1 MSPLNRLGQAAAR
14 HARLVILIWL
24 VATVG
29 AVALAGRFGGTFN
42 DRFVLP
48 GAHSQAAIDLL
59 EQKFPQVAGTQVT
72 VVFRT
77 PGGTIRD
84 PAAAAGVTATMA
96 AIGRQPDVIGVTDPL
111 TTPGAVSADA
121 TIAYAAV
128 QYDREA
134 GKLAQPAVDRLQ
146 SAAATGRQAGLQV
159 ELGGELLDYASPL
172 AGSAGEGVGLLVAA
186 VILLIAFGSVMA
198 AGLPILTAIIALT
211 SGISLVLL
219 LAAKV
224 EVSTAAPTVA
234 AMLGLGAGIDY
245 ALFISNRFR
254 EQLRSGHPVVESVG
268 IALATSGRAV
278 LFAGSTVVISILGL
292 WLAEFPFLSWMA
304 TSAVIAVAV
313 TILAAVTLL
322 PALLGLLGQRIERW
336 HIPRLGRTAS
346 APRPDAS
353 VTRGWTGWTS
363 RVVARPWP
371 YLLAS
376 LGILLILAAP
386 ILDLRSGM
394 PDQGSASPATTQRQA
409 YDLLAQGFG
418 PGINGPILLV
428 VDLPPGDTRVLEPIA
443 ASLIADPDVAAVAP
457 AQINAARDTAV
468 IAIVPRSAPQA
479 QTTVQLLNRLTDR
492 VLPAATSGTGAQV
505 HVGGVNALYVD
516 LDARSASR
524 LPLVVGAVI
533 AVSFLLL
540 LLAFR
545 SIVVA
550 LTAAILNVISLGAA
564 FGVLVAVFQWGWGV
578 KLVGLDEALPIASI
592 VPLFV
597 FAILFGLSM
606 DYEVFLLSRIREAYA
621 AGADTKAAI
630 VSGVGSTARV
640 ITSAALVMVAVFL
653 SFVPVQMVDIKMI
666 GVGLATAILV
676 DATIVR
682 VILLP
687 AAMAILG
694 RANWWIPG
702 WLDRRLPH
710 LALERA
716 SVARES

>member
-42 DRFVLP
+42 DRYVLP
-48 GAHSQAAIDLL
+48 GAHSQQAIDLL
-59 EQKFPQVAGTQVT
+59 EEKFPQVAGTRVT
-72 VVFRT
+72 VVFRA
-77 PGGTIRD
+77 PEGTFRD
-84 PAAAAGVTATMA
+84 PGAAAAMTATMG
-96 AIGRQPDVIGVTDPL
+96 AIARQPDVIGVTDPL
-111 TTPGAVSADA
+111 TTPGAVSGDA

-128 QYDREA
+128 QYDKEA
-134 GKLAQPAVDRLQ
+134 GQLAQPAVDRLQ
-146 SAAATGRQAGLQV
+146 AAAGSGRAAGLQV
-159 ELGGELLDYASPL
+159 EFGGELLDYASPL

-198 AGLPILTAIIALT
+198 AGLPILTAIVALT
-211 SGISLVLL
+211 SGISLVVL

-254 EQLRSGHPVVESVG
+254 EQLRIGHSVVESVG
-268 IALATSGRAV
+268 IALATAGRAV
-278 LFAGSTVVISILGL
+278 LFAGLTVVISILGL
-292 WLAEFPFLSWMA
+292 WLADFPFLTWMA
-304 TSAVIAVAV
+304 TSAVFAVTV

-322 PALLGLLGQRIERW
+322 PALLGLLGRRIERW
-336 HIPRLGRTAS
+336 HIPRFGRTPS
-346 APRPDAS
+346 AATSDRSGA
-353 VTRGWTGWTS
+353 RGWAGWTS

-376 LGILLILAAP
+376 LGILLVLAAP

-394 PDQGSASPATTQRQA
+394 PDQGSASPATTQRKA
-409 YDLLAQGFG
+409 YDLLAHGFG
-418 PGINGPILLV
+418 AGINGPILLV
-428 VDLPPGDTRVLEPIA
+428 VDLPPGDPRVLDSIA
-443 ASLIADPDVAAVAP
+443 SNVGSDPDVAAVAP
-457 AQINAARDTAV
+457 AQVNAAVDTAV
-468 IAIVPRSAPQA
+468 IAVVPKTAPQSA
-479 QTTVQLLNRLTDR
+479 TTVKLLDRLTVQ

-516 LDARSASR
+516 VDGRSASR
-524 LPLVVGAVI
+524 LPLVVGGVI

-545 SIVVA
+545 SIAVA
-550 LTAAILNVISLGAA
+550 FTAAILNILSLGAA

-606 DYEVFLLSRIREAYA
+606 DYEVFLLSRIREAYT
-621 AGADTKAAI
+621 AGADTRSAI
-630 VSGVGSTARV
+630 VLGVGSTARV

-653 SFVPVQMVDIKMI
+653 SFVPVEMVDIKMI

-687 AAMAILG
+687 ATMAILG

-710 LALERA
+710 FALERA
-716 SVARES
+716 DTVAEG

>member
-29 AVALAGRFGGTFN
+29 AVALAGEFGGTFN
-42 DRFVLP
+42 DRYVLP
-48 GAHSQAAIDLL
+48 GAHSQQATDLL
-59 EQKFPQVAGTQVT
+59 EEKFPQVAGTRVT
-72 VVFRT
+72 VVFRA
-77 PGGTIRD
+77 PDGTFRD
-84 PAAAAGVTATMA
+84 PGAAAAMTATLG
-96 AIGRQPDVIGVTDPL
+96 AIARQPDVIGVTDPL
-111 TTPGAVSADA
+111 TTPGAVSVDA

-128 QYDREA
+128 QYDKEA
-134 GKLAQPAVDRLQ
+134 GQLAQPAVDRLQ
-146 SAAATGRQAGLQV
+146 AAAGSGRAAGLQV
-159 ELGGELLDYASPL
+159 EFGGELLDYASPL

-198 AGLPILTAIIALT
+198 AGLPILTAIVALT
-211 SGISLVLL
+211 SGISLVVL

-254 EQLRSGHPVVESVG
+254 EQLRSGHSVVESVG
-268 IALATSGRAV
+268 IALATAGRAV
-278 LFAGSTVVISILGL
+278 LFAGLTVVISILGL
-292 WLAEFPFLSWMA
+292 WLADFPFLTWMA
-304 TSAVIAVAV
+304 TSAVFAVAV
-313 TILAAVTLL
+313 TILAAMTLL
-322 PALLGLLGQRIERW
+322 PALLGLLGHRIERW
-336 HIPRLGRTAS
+336 HIPQFGRTAS
-346 APRPDAS
+346 AATSDRS
-353 VTRGWTGWTS
+353 GTRGWAGWTS

-376 LGILLILAAP
+376 LGILLVLAAP

-394 PDQGSASPATTQRQA
+394 PDQGSASPATTQRKA

-418 PGINGPILLV
+418 AGINGPILLV
-428 VDLPPGDTRVLEPIA
+428 VDLPPGDTRVLESIV
-443 ASLIADPDVAAVAP
+443 SKVGSDPDVAAVAP
-457 AQINAARDTAV
+457 AQVNAAVDTAM
-468 IAIVPRSAPQA
+468 IAVVPKAAPQSA
-479 QTTVQLLNRLTDR
+479 TTVKLLDRLTVQ

-516 LDARSASR
+516 VDGRSASR
-524 LPLVVGAVI
+524 LPLVVGGVI

-545 SIVVA
+545 SIAVA
-550 LTAAILNVISLGAA
+550 FTAAVLNILSLGAA

-606 DYEVFLLSRIREAYA
+606 DYEVFLLSRIREAYT
-621 AGADTKAAI
+621 AGADTGAAI
-630 VSGVGSTARV
+630 VSGVGLTARV

-653 SFVPVQMVDIKMI
+653 SFVPVDMVSIKMI

-687 AAMAILG
+687 ATMAILG

-716 SVARES
+716 DTVAEG

>member
-29 AVALAGRFGGTFN
+29 AVALAGKFGGTFN
-42 DRFVLP
+42 DRYLLP
-48 GAHSQAAIDLL
+48 GAHSQQALDLL
-59 EQKFPQVAGTQVT
+59 EEKFPQVAGTRVT
-72 VVFRT
+72 VVFRA
-77 PGGTIRD
+77 PEGTFRD
-84 PAAAAGVTATMA
+84 PGAAAGMTATLA
-96 AIGRQPDVIGVTDPL
+96 AIARQPDVVGVTDPL
-111 TTPGAVSADA
+111 TTPGAVSGDA
-121 TIAYAAV
+121 TIAYAAI
-128 QYDREA
+128 QYDKEA
-134 GKLAQPAVDRLQ
+134 GQLAQPAVDRLQ
-146 SAAATGRQAGLQV
+146 AAAGSGREAGLQV
-159 ELGGELLDYASPL
+159 EFGGELLDYASPL

-198 AGLPILTAIIALT
+198 AGLPILTAIVALT
-211 SGISLVLL
+211 SGISLVVL

-254 EQLRSGHPVVESVG
+254 EQLRLGHSVVESVG
-268 IALATSGRAV
+268 IALATAGRAV
-278 LFAGSTVVISILGL
+278 LFAGLTVVISILGL
-292 WLAEFPFLSWMA
+292 WLADFPFLTWMA
-304 TSAVIAVAV
+304 TSAVFAVAV

-322 PALLGLLGQRIERW
+322 PALLGLLGRGIERW
-336 HIPRLGRTAS
+336 HIPRFGRTAS
-346 APRPDAS
+346 ATSDRSAA
-353 VTRGWTGWTS
+353 RGWAGWTS

-376 LGILLILAAP
+376 LGILLVLAAP

-394 PDQGSASPATTQRQA
+394 PDQGSAAPATTQRKA

-418 PGINGPILLV
+418 AGINGPILLV
-428 VDLPPGDTRVLEPIA
+428 VDLPPGDTRVLDSIA
-443 ASLIADPDVAAVAP
+443 SNVGSDPDVAAVAP
-457 AQINAARDTAV
+457 AQVNAAVDTAV
-468 IAIVPRSAPQA
+468 IAVVPKAAPQSA
-479 QTTVQLLNRLTDR
+479 TTVKLLDRLTDQ

-516 LDARSASR
+516 VDGRSSSR
-524 LPLVVGAVI
+524 LPLVVGGVI

-545 SIVVA
+545 SIAVA
-550 LTAAILNVISLGAA
+550 FTAAILNILSLGAA

-606 DYEVFLLSRIREAYA
+606 DYEVFLLSRIREAYT
-621 AGADTKAAI
+621 AGADTGAAI
-630 VSGVGSTARV
+630 VSGVGSTGRV

-653 SFVPVQMVDIKMI
+653 SFVPVDMVSIKMI

-687 AAMAILG
+687 ATMAILG

-710 LALERA
+710 FALERA
-716 SVARES
+716 DTVAEG